1 MHPVRVGLVGIEN
14 SHAEHILRH
23 LGLDEAPPLRATAIV
38 AGDPE
43 RTARLA
49 ALGGVERV
57 VDDVRALAGEVD
69 AVIVTTRDGATH
81 RDLAVPFLDAGVP
94 VWVDKPFATTRA
106 DAEAMVAAAARGG
119 ALVTSSSTLR
129 WLPDTDAVS
138 AALPGI
144 GPVRRLT
151 VSGPADPDGPF
162 GGLFFYGIHH
172 ADLAQRLVPGEP
184 EDLRVAAHDRGL
196 LARYRCGEVE
206 VALEFVRPAFDAPFH
221 VTVEGAKG
229 SIDREIA
236 VGGDYVRTALQ
247 AFARMI
253 SARSTAV
260 PTAEMLAAVTVVE
273 KAIALAGE

>member
-38 AGDPE
+38 AGDPD

-49 ALGGVERV
+49 ELGGVERV

-69 AVIVTTRDGATH
+69 ALIVTTRDGATH
-81 RDLAVPFLDAGVP
+81 RDLAVPFLDSGVP

-119 ALVTSSSTLR
+119 VLVTSSSTLR
-129 WLPDTDAVS
+129 WLADADAVA

-184 EDLRVAAHDRGL
+184 EDLRVAAYDRGL
-196 LARYRCGEVE
+196 TAHYRCGEVE
-206 VALEFVRPAFDAPFH
+206 VTLDFVRPAFEVPFR
-221 VTVEGAKG
+221 VTAEGAKG

-236 VGGDYVRTALQ
+236 VGGDYVRPALQ
-247 AFARMI
+247 AFARMLVT
-253 SARSTAV
+253 RSIAV
-260 PTAEMLAAVTVVE
+260 PAVEMLAAVTVVE
-273 KAIALAGE
+273 RAVALAGE

>member
-14 SHAEHILRH
+14 THAEHILRH
-23 LGLDEAPPLRATAIV
+23 LGLDEAPPLRASAIV

-49 ALGGVERV
+49 DLGGVERV
-57 VDDVRALAGEVD
+57 VDDAHALGGEVD
-69 AVIVTTRDGATH
+69 AVIITTRDGATH
-81 RDLAVPFLDAGVP
+81 RDLAVPLLESGVP

-119 ALVTSSSTLR
+119 ALLTSSSTLR
-129 WLPDTDAVS
+129 WLPDADAVA

-151 VSGPADPDGPF
+151 VSGPADPLGSF

-172 ADLAQRLVPGEP
+172 ADLAQRLAPGEP
-184 EDLRVAAHDRGL
+184 RDLRVSAHDRGL
-196 LARYRCGEVE
+196 VARYRSGEAE
-206 VALEFVRPAFDAPFH
+206 VALDFVRPEFEVPFR
-221 VTVEGAKG
+221 VTAEGAWG

-236 VGGDYVRTALQ
+236 VGGDYVRPALR
-247 AFARMI
+247 AFARML
-253 SARSTAV
+253 ATRSVAV
-260 PTAEMLAAVTVVE
+260 PTAEMLAAVTVIE
-273 KAIALAGE
+273 KTVALTRM